1 MLSSICLRQQLTSA
15 DFGSASSTSA
25 FLYIYH
31 ILFIYCTS
39 MYINIHIQN
48 TITRSVGSSIYMKP
62 LQQNFALVSLG
73 PKSLNLL

>member
-1 MLSSICLRQQLTSA
+1 MLSSNCLLHGLTSA

-31 ILFIYCTS
+31 IFLFIYCTS

-62 LQQNFALVSLG
+62 LQQNFALGSLE
-73 PKSLNLL
+73 P